1 MSVKIEKGEKMKV
14 YQNDT
19 EESVRFLQYTLEA
32 ETSEDKKK
40 LDPMI
45 LQKKIRENLH
55 WLGIFFFLFG
65 ILCTFYKCL
74 FGQSF
79 DIIRALLSTNDIYDY
94 RVAIYAATVIMMCE
108 IVAGSKAK
116 KSTSYLLGAVAA
128 AFFAIS
134 FLVFPIISTQI
145 WPFVFLIIGFGIMV
159 LEHLMNK
166 NVQEFVK
173 EFMPMLKTETG
184 EGTR

>member
-14 YQNDT
+14 YQNDI

-79 DIIRALLSTNDIYDY
+79 DIIRALLSTNDIYGY
-94 RVAIYAATVIMMCE
+94 RVAIYATTVIMMCE
-108 IVAGSKAK
+108 IVTTRKTK
-116 KSTSYLLGAVAA
+116 KSTSYLFGAVAA

-145 WPFVFLIIGFGIMV
+145 WPLAFLVIGIGFMI
-159 LEHLMNK
+159 LEHLMDK
-166 NVQEFVK
+166 NVQDFVK
-173 EFMPMLKTETG
+173 EYMPMLKTETG